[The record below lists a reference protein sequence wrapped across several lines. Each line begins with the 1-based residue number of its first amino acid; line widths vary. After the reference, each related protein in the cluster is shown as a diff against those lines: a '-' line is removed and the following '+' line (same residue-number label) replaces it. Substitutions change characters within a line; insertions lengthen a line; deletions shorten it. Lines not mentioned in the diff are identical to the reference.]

1 MHKKIFLIAG
11 AIFLYSSL
19 QIQAQ
24 GTRADYDRADSI
36 RKQYSDKTYY
46 EKVNINWIDS
56 SNQMWYSVNTP
67 KGTEYFLVNAEKGS
81 RKPAFDQ
88 EKLAASL
95 SDILNNEIKPY
106 KLPLRNLEFIEDGKI
121 ISFIAEKKTIR
132 CDLKKYKIMKVE
144 DLPERNRNRSY
155 WGQSRN
161 ELDNDPMVSPDS
173 IWEAFIQDYDV
184 YLRNRDNSKEFRL
197 SWDGSE
203 GEYYSSFMYWSPD
216 SKKLLANKF
225 TPGYTRKVHYI
236 ESSPKDQK
244 QPKHSEIEYT
254 KPGDKLAH
262 LKPTLF
268 LIDEKKQISVS
279 DELYPSQFSLSRFK
293 WRDDSHAVSF
303 EYNQRGHQLYRVIEL
318 DATTGKPR
326 VLVDEACETFF
337 HYSGK
342 RFRHDLD
349 DGKEIIWASERDGWN
364 HLYLINGE
372 TGKVKLQITKGD
384 WLVRKVVYVD
394 EDQEYILF
402 EASGR
407 EPGDPYLVH
416 FYRINLDGTGLTHLT
431 PAEGNHKVKL
441 SEDKQYFVDTWSMV
455 DQAPE
460 SILRKTTDGSVVLR
474 LEKTD
479 LTKLLETGWKA
490 PEIFTAKGR
499 DDETDIWGI
508 IVRPS
513 NFDPSKK
520 YPVIE
525 YIYAGPHSSFVPK
538 SFRAY
543 QNMQALAE
551 LGFILVQCDGMGTS
565 NRSKAFHDVCWQN
578 LGDAGFPDRIKW
590 ITAAAAKYSYMD
602 ISKVGI
608 YGTSAGGQSSAGAV
622 LFHPEFYKVA
632 VSSCGC
638 HDNRMDKIWWNEQW
652 MGYPIGPH
660 YAESSN
666 VDNAHL
672 LQGKLMLIVGEMDN
686 NVDPASTYQVVDAL
700 IKAEKDFDLI
710 VVPGMGHSSG
720 GKFGE
725 HKRRDFFV
733 KNLLDI
739 DPPDWTKV
747 RSK

>member
-1 MHKKIFLIAG
+1 MYKKIFLIAG
-11 AIFLYSSL
+11 AVILLSSP
-19 QIQAQ
+19 QIKAQ
-24 GTRADYDRADSI
+24 GTSADYNRANEL
-36 RKQYSDKTYY
+36 RKKYSDKTYY
-46 EKVNINWIDS
+46 EKVNVNWIDS

-67 KGTEYFLVNAEKGS
+67 KGTEYYLVNASKGS
-81 RKPAFDQ
+81 RNPAFNQ

-95 SDILNNEIKPY
+95 SDILDHEIKPY
-106 KLPLRNLEFIEDGKI
+106 ELPIRSLEFIDDGKT
-121 ISFIAEKKTIR
+121 ISFIAERKTIH
-132 CDLKKYKIMKVE
+132 CDLKKYKITKVE
-144 DLPERNRNRSY
+144 DLPERNRNRAY

-173 IWEAFIQDYDV
+173 LWEAFIQDYDV
-184 YLRNRDNSKEFRL
+184 YIRNRDSRKEIRL

-203 GEYYSSFMYWSPD
+203 GEYYSSYMYWSPD
-216 SKKLLANKF
+216 SKKIIANKF
-225 TPGYTRKVHYI
+225 TPGYTRKLHYI

-244 QPKHSEIEYT
+244 QPKHSEIQYT

-279 DELYPSQFSLSRFK
+279 DELYSEQFSLGRFK
-293 WRDDSHAVSF
+293 WRNDSRAVSF

-318 DATTGKPR
+318 DASTGKPR
-326 VLVDEACETFF
+326 ILVNEACETFF

-364 HLYLINGE
+364 HLYMFNGE
-372 TGKVKLQITKGD
+372 TGKVRLQITKGD
-384 WLVRKVVYVD
+384 WLVRNVVSVD
-394 EDQEYILF
+394 EDQKYILF

-407 EPGDPYLVH
+407 ETGDPYFIHL
-416 FYRINLDGTGLTHLT
+416 YRINLDGTGLTHLT
-431 PAEGNHKVKL
+431 PADGNHKVKL
-441 SEDKQYFVDTWSMV
+441 SEDKQYFVDTWSKV

-460 SILRKTTDGSVVLR
+460 SVLRKTSDGSVVLA

-479 LTKLLETGWKA
+479 LSKLIETGWKA

-499 DDETDIWGI
+499 DNQTDIWGI

-513 NFDPSKK
+513 NFDPSKN

-543 QNMQALAE
+543 QSMQALAE

-565 NRSKAFHDVCWQN
+565 NRSKAFHDVCWKN

-590 ITAAAAKYSYMD
+590 ITAAASKYSYMD
-602 ISKVGI
+602 ISQVGI

-700 IKAEKDFDLI
+700 IKAEKDFDLL

-733 KNLLDI
+733 KNLLGI
-739 DPPDWTKV
+739 DPPAWTKV
-747 RSK
+747 KSK

>member
-1 MHKKIFLIAG
+1 MNKKIFLIAG

-121 ISFIAEKKTIR
+121 ISFIAEKKTIH
-132 CDLKKYKIMKVE
+132 CDLKKYKITKVE

-203 GEYYSSFMYWSPD
+203 SEYYSSYMYWSPD

-293 WRDDSHAVSF
+293 WRDDSRAVSF

-318 DATTGKPR
+318 DATTGKAR

-349 DGKEIIWASERDGWN
+349 DGKEIIWSSERDGWN

-416 FYRINLDGTGLTHLT
+416 FYRINLDGTELKHLT

-479 LTKLLETGWKA
+479 ITKLLETGWNT
-490 PEIFTAKGR
+490 PEVFTAKGR

-543 QNMQALAE
+543 QGMQALAE

-565 NRSKAFHDVCWQN
+565 NRSKAFHDVCWKN

-739 DPPDWTKV
+739 DPPAWTKAK
-747 RSK
+747 SK